1 MDLIVTEMAVV
12 QVAKD
17 GLVLTEV
24 APDTTLEA
32 VKKATGA
39 PLRVSP
45 ELKTM
50 AF

>member
-1 MDLIVTEMAVV
+1 M
-12 QVAKD
+12 AKD
-17 GLVLTEV
+17 GLLLTEV

-39 PLRVSP
+39 PLRVAP
-45 ELKTM
+45 DLKTM

>member
-1 MDLIVTEMAVV
+1 M
-12 QVAKD
+12 
-17 GLVLTEV
+17 LTEL

-32 VKKATGA
+32 VKQATGA
-39 PLRVSP
+39 PLRVAP

>member
-1 MDLIVTEMAVV
+1 
-12 QVAKD
+12 VAQD

-32 VKKATGA
+32 VKQATGA

-45 ELKTM
+45 DLKTM

>member
-1 MDLIVTEMAVV
+1 MAVIE
-12 QVAKD
+12 VAKD
-17 GLVLTEV
+17 GLLLTEI

-39 PLRVSP
+39 PLRVAP
-45 ELKTM
+45 GLRTM